1 MVDEGHRLRG
11 HHVVFRDGEQRGLL
25 EGQTPLN
32 GAQDEQLGPRLLQK
46 CDLKKIDLK
55 NFFIFA
61 ILCRYSTWSRKGRL
75 AKEVKFLVHLT
86 AMKSN
91 RAQIS

>member
-46 CDLKKIDLK
+46 GD
-55 NFFIFA
+55 
-61 ILCRYSTWSRKGRL
+61 
-75 AKEVKFLVHLT
+75 LT
-86 AMKSN
+86 AKMTLIIFEFSGQN
-91 RAQIS
+91 CIIPGPERVG

>member
-46 CDLKKIDLK
+46 CDLKK
-55 NFFIFA
+55 
-61 ILCRYSTWSRKGRL
+61 
-75 AKEVKFLVHLT
+75 LT
-86 AMKSN
+86 
-91 RAQIS
+91 

>member
-55 NFFIFA
+55 KFV
-61 ILCRYSTWSRKGRL
+61 ILCHFRYSTWSRKGRL

>member
-32 GAQDEQLGPRLLQK
+32 GAQDEQLRPRLLQK
-46 CDLKKIDLK
+46 GD
-55 NFFIFA
+55 
-61 ILCRYSTWSRKGRL
+61 
-75 AKEVKFLVHLT
+75 LT
-86 AMKSN
+86 AKMTSKN
-91 RAQIS
+91 CF